1 MFVKNNFISRRSFLD
16 LARDRG
22 NIRVRAT
29 DFGLALNGGNEN
41 GDQEESCQEEEE
53 EHQEKEEA
61 LSFYLLRLYKALGS
75 SARGFCVSEA

>member
-1 MFVKNNFISRRSFLD
+1 VRSFLD
-16 LARDRG
+16 LARKIS

-53 EHQEKEEA
+53 GH
-61 LSFYLLRLYKALGS
+61 
-75 SARGFCVSEA
+75 